1 MMKYPER
8 INILELKRKLDDGE
22 HFLLIDLR
30 EDSEMAQDGAISGA
44 IHVPFPEIHLRMQ
57 DLPKDV
63 EIVFY

>member
-1 MMKYPER
+1 MKYPER
-8 INILELKRKLDDGE
+8 IDIFELKRKLDDGE

-30 EDSEMAQDGAISGA
+30 EDFELEQEGAIPGA
-44 IHVPFPEIHLRMQ
+44 IHLPLSELDPRME

>member
-1 MMKYPER
+1 MKHPER
-8 INILELKRKLDDGE
+8 IDIFELKKKLDDGD

-30 EDSEMAQDGAISGA
+30 EDSEMEQDGAIPGA
-44 IHVPFPEIHLRMQ
+44 IHLPFSDLEPRME